1 MPPRICCQ
9 QMPAASR
16 DGPSRGPGAES
27 MCELFAMSTKF
38 PSTVQLSLE
47 EFSRHG
53 GLSGPHKDGW
63 GIAWYDERDVHL
75 VKEAH
80 PAAGSACVRFIQGNP
95 FTTPYAISHVRKA
108 TRGAVAHR
116 NCQPFVREL
125 GGAWHSFAHNGDLPG
140 IEGRPGMQADSFRPV
155 GETDSEQAFCAL
167 LDRLRPLW
175 RAARPPPLAARQRV
189 IEAFAGELRSL
200 GPANFL
206 YCDGDALFVHAD
218 RRHQDDGT
226 IRPPGL
232 WRLSRHCVAGGELA
246 SAGLHI
252 VGRSADQEV
261 ALFASVPLTAEGWLP
276 LARGEVLT
284 ARGGRLGRPPP
295 P

>member
-1 MPPRICCQ
+1 
-9 QMPAASR
+9 
-16 DGPSRGPGAES
+16 
-27 MCELFAMSTKF
+27 MCELFAMSARY

-63 GIAWYDERDVHL
+63 GVAWYEERELRL

-95 FTTPYAISHVRKA
+95 FVTPFALSHVRKA
-108 TRGAVAHR
+108 TRGAVALR

-125 GGAWHSFAHNGDLPG
+125 GGAWHGFAHNGDLP
-140 IEGRPGMQADSFRPV
+140 EVAARMPAQPGAFRPV

-167 LDRLRPLW
+167 LERLRPLW
-175 RAARPPPLAARQRV
+175 QVRDGPPDLNARRRV
-189 IEAFAGELRSL
+189 VEAFAAELRAL

-206 YCDGDALFVHAD
+206 YCDGDALFAHAD
-218 RRHQDDGT
+218 RRRQDDGT

-232 WRLSRHCVAGGELA
+232 WWLGRHCPAGGELA
-246 SAGLHI
+246 TAGLRIEAHD
-252 VGRSADQEV
+252 AEQEV
-261 ALFASVPLTAEGWLP
+261 VLFASVPLTAEGWQP
-276 LARGEVLT
+276 MPRGDVLV
-284 ARGGRLGRPPP
+284 AQRGRVVPPTGP
-295 P
+295 